1 MSTPLPA
8 IYFDECADQ
17 RAIPYLRSR
26 GIAIETVPTQ
36 ETLSFDDKPQLTYAA
51 DRGWIL
57 LTTNRR
63 HFYALH
69 QMWQSTGRS
78 HTGIVLVPQD
88 DAVPERFVIRCAL
101 MIAWARA
108 EPDGTTNRLFRW
120 TDIQDEMQ
128 RGRVPGEFTA
138 REVQIALG
146 IF

>member
-8 IYFDECADQ
+8 VYFDECADH
-17 RAIPYLRSR
+17 RAIPYLKSR
-26 GIAIETVPTQ
+26 GIVIAPAPAQ
-36 ETLSFDDKPQLTYAA
+36 EMLSFDDDPQLTFAA

-69 QMWQSTGRS
+69 QTWQSTGRS
-78 HTGIVLVPQD
+78 HTGIILVPQD
-88 DAVPERFVIRCAL
+88 DAVPERFAVRCAL

-108 EPDGTTNRLFRW
+108 EPMGTINRLFRW
-120 TDIQDEMQ
+120 TDIQNEMQ
-128 RGRVPGEFTA
+128 RGRAPGESTA